1 MNPVKITVEEIK
13 HVLPRLSRRQ
23 IVELDQRIPSAAFG
37 RNQKGD
43 F

>member
-1 MNPVKITVEEIK
+1 MIDRRHAYNLD
-13 HVLPRLSRRQ
+13 VLWHSYPD
-23 IVELDQRIPSAAFG
+23 VFYDMDKPSAAFG